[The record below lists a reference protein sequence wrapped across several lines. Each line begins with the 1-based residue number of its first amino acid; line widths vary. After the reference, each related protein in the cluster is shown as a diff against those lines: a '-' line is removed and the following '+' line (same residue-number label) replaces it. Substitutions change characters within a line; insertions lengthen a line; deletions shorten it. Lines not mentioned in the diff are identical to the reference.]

1 MFDFRKILM
10 ALAVAATG
18 SSSFAAETPAAEA
31 TEFQVTANRKPAS
44 CVPLA
49 LARPAEDVTIG
60 FSPRGK
66 AAAEARESLLA
77 NEFFR
82 KTVDGDAQAAERWQK
97 LPLLERV
104 AALARASDN
113 AHRPLRKRALEELTA
128 LSEDGLNDEARGL
141 QRQAL
146 AQACVRESIDELRK
160 LALHGWQA
168 LARRDGRKA
177 LDEMAAGLDL
187 DSPVEKNR
195 ALKAL
200 QALGGREVV
209 EVLITK
215 IEMRWGKFPRSH
227 LFIGTQRS
235 YISDYDVSGS
245 AYDPVVRSILAGTV
259 LDVQILE
266 VVITKYIIEELRRL
280 GAEDGVL
287 KDPRQWKEFLK
298 KSEGRK

>member
-1 MFDFRKILM
+1 MPGLCKILA
-10 ALAVAATG
+10 ALAVMGAC
-18 SSSFAAETPAAEA
+18 SSLLAAEIPDTEA
-31 TEFQVTANRKPAS
+31 IEFRVAANRKTAS
-44 CVPLA
+44 SVPPA
-49 LARPAEDVTIG
+49 LARPAEDITIG

-66 AAAEARESLLA
+66 AAAEAREDLLV
-77 NEFFR
+77 NELFR

-104 AALARASDN
+104 AALARACEN
-113 AHRPLRKRALEELTA
+113 AHRPLRRRALEELTA
-128 LSEDGLNDEARGL
+128 LSEDGLNDEARSL
-141 QRQAL
+141 QRRAL
-146 AQACVRESIDELRK
+146 ALACVRESIDELRK
-160 LALHGWQA
+160 LALQSWQL
-168 LARRDGRKA
+168 LAKRDGLKA
-177 LDEMAAGLDL
+177 LDEMAAGLDF
-187 DSPVEKNR
+187 DSPVEKKR
-195 ALKAL
+195 ALNAL
-200 QALGGREVV
+200 QALGGRETV

-245 AYDPVVRSILAGTV
+245 AYDPVVRSILSGTV

-280 GAEDGVL
+280 GADDVVL

-298 KSEGRK
+298 KDEGRK